1 MKINVLA
8 GLLAV
13 AEVTSAH
20 YFFENVMLN
29 GSPQSSMKYIRRF
42 TRQTWYNPIKFSSNP
57 AADIRD
63 NSHIDGPDARCNQ
76 GAASNAGSTEVL
88 TVAAGSELRVRLNGA
103 GNFQHPGVSHIAFGS
118 MLFVR
123 NASRETDVFWF
134 NRSWI
139 GLHVSRSWRQR

>member
-8 GLLAV
+8 TLLGV
-13 AEVTSAH
+13 AEVASAH

-63 NSHIDGPDARCNQ
+63 NSYIDVGADSRCNQ
-76 GAASNAGSTEVL
+76 GASSNAGSTEVL
-88 TVAAGSELRVRLNGA
+88 TINAGSELRVRLNMG
-103 GNFQHPGVSHIAFGS
+103 GNFQHPGMCCSVSIIAFGFRLS
-118 MLFVR
+118 
-123 NASRETDVFWF
+123 
-134 NRSWI
+134 
-139 GLHVSRSWRQR
+139 